1 MISATFSNG
10 VKIEARD
17 QRRTYSHA
25 WYVAGYHRLN
35 NQPWSFRGFAN
46 SAKVAEQRM
55 ITITAFARP
64 DGVTFEEV
72 VSVEADHVSA
82 PPSSAINKSAQENY
96 CRASLPPA
104 AGKRD
109 FGARE

>member
-35 NQPWSFRGFAN
+35 NQPWSFKGFAN

-55 ITITAFARP
+55 VTMTAFARP

-72 VSVEADHVSA
+72 VAVEADHVGA
-82 PPSSAINKSAQENY
+82 PPSSAINKSEKENY
-96 CRASLPPA
+96 CRASLPPT

-109 FGARE
+109 LGDRE

>member
-55 ITITAFARP
+55 VTMTAFARP

-72 VSVEADHVSA
+72 VAVEAA

-109 FGARE
+109 FGAQE

>member
-35 NQPWSFRGFAN
+35 NQPWSYKGFAN
-46 SAKVAEQRM
+46 SAKVAEL
-55 ITITAFARP
+55 
-64 DGVTFEEV
+64 VEV
-72 VSVEADHVSA
+72 RDETVVLV
-82 PPSSAINKSAQENY
+82 
-96 CRASLPPA
+96 RVR
-104 AGKRD
+104 KR
-109 FGARE
+109 G